1 MFSFMPRET
10 DFFDLF
16 EQASKNVVEA
26 GQCLKNLMKSFDDP
40 QKLIQH
46 IKDLE
51 HKGDGFTHNIV
62 YKLNK
67 TFITPLDRE
76 DIHALASAL
85 DDILDEIDAVAE
97 LFMVFKIDRP
107 TPTALKLSE
116 ILHES
121 AIEVGR
127 GIELLRQKNW
137 DIKDCAIRVN
147 SLENEADRVSREAIS
162 RLFEEEADPKMVMKW
177 KEIYENFEMGTD
189 SCEDV
194 VNVLERIALKHG

>member
-1 MFSFMPRET
+1 MFSFLPRES
-10 DFFDLF
+10 DFFHLF
-16 EQASKNVVEA
+16 EQASQNVVEA
-26 GQCLKNLMKSFDDP
+26 GLCLKNLMTSYDNP
-40 QKLIQH
+40 EQQIQH

-51 HKGDGFTHNIV
+51 HKGDGFTHEIV
-62 YKLNK
+62 FKLNK

-76 DIHALASAL
+76 DIHQLASAL

-97 LFMVFKIDRP
+97 LFMVFKIARP
-107 TPTALKLSE
+107 TPTALKLSG
-116 ILHES
+116 ILHE
-121 AIEVGR
+121 AALEVGK
-127 GIELLRQKNW
+127 GIQLLGQKKW
-137 DIKDCAIRVN
+137 DMKDCAIRVN

-177 KEIYENFEMGTD
+177 KGIYENFEMGTD

>member
-1 MFSFMPRET
+1 MFSFMPRKT

-16 EQASKNVVEA
+16 EQASQNVVEA

-40 QKLIQH
+40 QRQIQH

-51 HKGDGFTHNIV
+51 HKGDGYTHDTV
-62 YKLNK
+62 FKLNK

-97 LFMVFKIDRP
+97 LFMVFKIDGP
-107 TPTALKLSE
+107 TPTALELSE
-116 ILHES
+116 ILYEAS
-121 AIEVGR
+121 VEVGR
-127 GIELLRQKNW
+127 GIQLLRQKNW

>member
-1 MFSFMPRET
+1 MFFRPRESG
-10 DFFDLF
+10 FFDLF
-16 EQASKNVVEA
+16 EQVAQNVEEA
-26 GQCLKNLMKSFDDP
+26 GQCLKSLMRKFDDP
-40 QKLIQH
+40 QKDIH
-46 IKDLE
+46 YIKDLE
-51 HKGDGFTHNIV
+51 HKGDGLTHEIV

-85 DDILDEIDAVAE
+85 DDILDEIDAVAD
-97 LFMVFKIDRP
+97 LFLVYKITHP
-107 TPTALKLSE
+107 TPTALQLSE

-121 AIEVGR
+121 VLEVGK
-127 GIELLRQKNW
+127 GIHLLRQKKW
-137 DIKDCAIRVN
+137 DMKDCAIRVN
-147 SLENEADRVSREAIS
+147 SLENEADRVLREAIS
-162 RLFEEEADPKMVMKW
+162 KLFEEEPDPKTVMKW

>member
-1 MFSFMPRET
+1 MFSFMPRESG
-10 DFFDLF
+10 FFDLF
-16 EQASKNVVEA
+16 DQASQNVVEA
-26 GQCLKNLMKSFDDP
+26 GRCLKNLMKSFDEP
-40 QKLIQH
+40 HKQIQH

-51 HKGDGFTHNIV
+51 HKGDGFTHDIV

-97 LFMVFKIDRP
+97 LFMVFKIDGP
-107 TPTALKLSE
+107 TPTALRLSE
-116 ILHES
+116 ILHD
-121 AIEVGR
+121 AALEVGK
-127 GIELLRQKNW
+127 GIDLLRHKKW
-137 DIKDCAIRVN
+137 DMKDCAIRVN

-162 RLFEEEADPKMVMKW
+162 RLFEDEADPKMVMKW

>member
-1 MFSFMPRET
+1 MFSFLPRES
-10 DFFDLF
+10 DFFHLF
-16 EQASKNVVEA
+16 EQASQNVVEA
-26 GQCLKNLMKSFDDP
+26 GLCLKNLMTSYDNP
-40 QKLIQH
+40 EQQIQH

-51 HKGDGFTHNIV
+51 HKGDGFTHEIV
-62 YKLNK
+62 FKLNK

-76 DIHALASAL
+76 DIHQLASAL

-97 LFMVFKIDRP
+97 LFMVFKIARP
-107 TPTALKLSE
+107 TPTALNLSG
-116 ILHES
+116 ILHE
-121 AIEVGR
+121 AALEVGK
-127 GIELLRQKNW
+127 GIQLLGQKKW
-137 DIKDCAIRVN
+137 DMKDCAIRVN

>member
-1 MFSFMPRET
+1 MFSFLPRES
-10 DFFDLF
+10 DFFHLF
-16 EQASKNVVEA
+16 EQASQNVVEA
-26 GQCLKNLMKSFDDP
+26 GLCLKNLMTSYDNP
-40 QKLIQH
+40 EQQIQH

-51 HKGDGFTHNIV
+51 HKGDGFTHEIV
-62 YKLNK
+62 FKLNK

-76 DIHALASAL
+76 DIHQLASAL

-97 LFMVFKIDRP
+97 LFMVFKIARP
-107 TPTALKLSE
+107 TPTALKLSG
-116 ILHES
+116 ILHE
-121 AIEVGR
+121 AALEVGK
-127 GIELLRQKNW
+127 GIQLLGQKKW
-137 DIKDCAIRVN
+137 DMKDCAIRVN

>member
-1 MFSFMPRET
+1 MWSFLPRET
-10 DFFDLF
+10 GFFDLF
-16 EQASKNVVEA
+16 ELASKNVVEA
-26 GQCLKNLMKSFDDP
+26 GQCLKNLMNNFDEP
-40 QKLIQH
+40 EKQIHH

-51 HKGDGFTHNIV
+51 HKGDGLTHDLV
-62 YKLNK
+62 LKLNK

-107 TPTALKLSE
+107 TPTACKLAE
-116 ILHES
+116 ILHE
-121 AIEVGR
+121 AAGEVGK
-127 GIELLRQKNW
+127 GIGLLLEKNW
-137 DIKDCAIRVN
+137 DIKDCTIRVN

-162 RLFEEEADPKMVMKW
+162 RLFEEEPDPKMVMKW

>member
-1 MFSFMPRET
+1 MFSFLPREIE
-10 DFFDLF
+10 FFDLF
-16 EQASKNVVEA
+16 EQASENVVEA
-26 GQCLKNLMKSFDDP
+26 GQCLKNLMHNFQEPEK
-40 QKLIQH
+40 QIQH

-51 HKGDGFTHNIV
+51 HKGDGLTHDLF

-67 TFITPLDRE
+67 TFITPMDRE

-97 LFMVFKIDRP
+97 LFRVFKIDHP
-107 TPTALKLSE
+107 TPTACKLSE

-121 AIEVGR
+121 AQEVGN
-127 GIELLRQKNW
+127 GISLLRKKNW

-147 SLENEADRVSREAIS
+147 SLENEADQVSLEAIS
-162 RLFEEEADPKMVMKW
+162 KLFEDEPDPKMVMKW

-194 VNVLERIALKHG
+194 VNVLERITLKNT

>member
-10 DFFDLF
+10 DFFNLF
-16 EQASKNVVEA
+16 EQVSQNVVEA
-26 GQCLKNLMKSFDDP
+26 GQCLKNLMKSFEEP
-40 QKLIQH
+40 QKEIQH

-51 HKGDGFTHNIV
+51 HKGDELTHDIV

-67 TFITPLDRE
+67 TFITTLDRE

-97 LFMVFKIDRP
+97 LFMVFKINQP
-107 TPTALKLSE
+107 TPTALRLSE
-116 ILHES
+116 ILHE
-121 AIEVGR
+121 ATREVGK
-127 GIELLRQKNW
+127 GIHLLRQKKW
-137 DIKDCAIRVN
+137 DMKDCAIRVN

-162 RLFEEEADPKMVMKW
+162 RLFEDESDPKMVMKW

>member
-1 MFSFMPRET
+1 MFSFLPREIE
-10 DFFDLF
+10 FFDLF
-16 EQASKNVVEA
+16 EQASENVVEA
-26 GQCLKNLMKSFDDP
+26 GQCLKNLMYNFQEPEK
-40 QKLIQH
+40 QIQH

-51 HKGDGFTHNIV
+51 HKGDGLTHDLF

-67 TFITPLDRE
+67 TFITPIDRE

-97 LFMVFKIDRP
+97 LFRVFKIDHP
-107 TPTALKLSE
+107 TPTACKLSE

-121 AIEVGR
+121 AQEVGK
-127 GIELLRQKNW
+127 GISLLRKKNW

-147 SLENEADRVSREAIS
+147 SLENEADQVSLEAIS
-162 RLFEEEADPKMVMKW
+162 KLFEDEPDPKMVMKW

-194 VNVLERIALKHG
+194 VNVLERITLKNT

>member
-1 MFSFMPRET
+1 MFSFLPRES
-10 DFFDLF
+10 DFFHLF
-16 EQASKNVVEA
+16 EQASQNVVEA
-26 GQCLKNLMKSFDDP
+26 GLCLKNLMTSYDNP
-40 QKLIQH
+40 EQQIQH

-51 HKGDGFTHNIV
+51 HKGDGFTHEIV
-62 YKLNK
+62 FKLNK

-76 DIHALASAL
+76 DIHQLASAL

-97 LFMVFKIDRP
+97 LFMVFKIARP
-107 TPTALKLSE
+107 TPTALKLSG
-116 ILHES
+116 ILHE
-121 AIEVGR
+121 AALEVGK
-127 GIELLRQKNW
+127 GIQLLSQKKW
-137 DIKDCAIRVN
+137 DMKDCAIRVN

>member
-1 MFSFMPRET
+1 MFSFMPRESG
-10 DFFDLF
+10 FFDLF
-16 EQASKNVVEA
+16 EQASQNVVEA
-26 GQCLKNLMKSFDDP
+26 GQCLKALMKSFDQP
-40 QKLIQH
+40 HTQIQH
-46 IKDLE
+46 IKNLE
-51 HKGDGFTHNIV
+51 HKGDDLTRDIV

-97 LFMVFKIDRP
+97 LFMVFKIDHP
-107 TPTALKLSE
+107 TPTALRLSE
-116 ILHES
+116 ILHD
-121 AIEVGR
+121 AALEVGK
-127 GIELLRQKNW
+127 GIDLLRHQSW
-137 DIKDCAIRVN
+137 DMKDCAIRVH

-162 RLFEEEADPKMVMKW
+162 RLFEEEAEPKMVMKW